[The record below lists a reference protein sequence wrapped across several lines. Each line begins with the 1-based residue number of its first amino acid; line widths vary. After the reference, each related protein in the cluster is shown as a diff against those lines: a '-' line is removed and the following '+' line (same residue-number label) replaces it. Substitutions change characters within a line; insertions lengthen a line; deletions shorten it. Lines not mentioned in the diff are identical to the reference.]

1 MKTTSTRI
9 FETQDGS
16 HSIFSEIYGVSYHS
30 KYGAIQESQHVF
42 LEAGLFPVMARK
54 KDVSVLEI
62 GLGTGLNA
70 FMTLLTAEKH
80 KVKINYTGIEAHPIS
95 LEEVHQLNY
104 TTCLEAEQWSD
115 HFLKIH
121 SSSEVD
127 FHQLSPHFN
136 FRKFQQKFE
145 DLDYHNCFDIV
156 YFDAFAPSSQPEL
169 WEVDIMQIMYK
180 ALKTDGIL
188 TTYCAKGAV
197 KRTLKSIGFTVES
210 IPGPPGKR
218 EMTRALKKE

>member
-16 HSIFSEIYGVSYHS
+16 HSIFSEIHGVSYHS

-42 LEAGLFPVMARK
+42 LEAGLFPIMATK
-54 KDVSVLEI
+54 KELSVLEI

-80 KVKINYTGIEAHPIS
+80 KVKISYTGIEAYPIS
-95 LEEVHQLNY
+95 LEEAHQLNY
-104 TTCLEAEQWSD
+104 TTCLEAGQSSD
-115 HFLKIH
+115 LFLQIH
-121 SSSEVD
+121 SCSEVD
-127 FHQLSPHFN
+127 FHQLAPYFN

-145 DLDYHNCFDIV
+145 DLDYHHCFDVI

-169 WEVDIMQIMYK
+169 WEADMMQIMYQ

-188 TTYCAKGAV
+188 TTYCAKGSV
-197 KRTLKSIGFTVES
+197 KRTLKSIGFTVEA

-218 EMTRALKKE
+218 EMTRAIKKG